1 MKVTKRQLRRIIK
14 EEKAKV
20 LAEQRVRRIVR
31 RRLLEQAEGPYSELW
46 VMTWEHK
53 PKDHEWAAENG
64 ITLTPYYH
72 VRNTKGWK
80 IQKIAALPEIY
91 PDEFSASWMGPEYP
105 HVRVSDAL
113 AELDPSDP
121 VYQLIDKAA
130 AKKAPKKKK
139 GQVDLDALPW
149 DIVGGPEIEG
159 VIDVANAAGA
169 GLHGEIVDEEMDV
182 DIRDLDALGKAF
194 KVNKSINHETEDA
207 SGTIEIGTIN
217 GVSIAVWS
225 VMGYSVWIR

>member
-1 MKVTKRQLRRIIK
+1 MKITKRQLRRIIK

-20 LAEQRVRRIVR
+20 LAEQKIRRIVR
-31 RRLLEQAEGPYSELW
+31 RRLMEQAEGPYSELW
-46 VMTWEHK
+46 MMTREHR
-53 PKDHEWAAENG
+53 PKDLEWAAENG

-72 VRNTKGWK
+72 VRKTGKRFK
-80 IQKIAALPEIY
+80 VEKIAALPEIY
-91 PDEFSASWMGPEYP
+91 PDEFSASWDTDG
-105 HVRVSDAL
+105 VRVSDAL
-113 AELDPSDP
+113 AKLDPSDP

-139 GQVDLDALPW
+139 GQVDLDGLPW
-149 DIVGGPEIEG
+149 DMVSDPEIEG

-169 GLHGEIVDEEMDV
+169 GLHGEIVDEETGV

-194 KVNKSINHETEDA
+194 KVQKKINHETEDA

-217 GVSIAVWS
+217 GESIAAWS